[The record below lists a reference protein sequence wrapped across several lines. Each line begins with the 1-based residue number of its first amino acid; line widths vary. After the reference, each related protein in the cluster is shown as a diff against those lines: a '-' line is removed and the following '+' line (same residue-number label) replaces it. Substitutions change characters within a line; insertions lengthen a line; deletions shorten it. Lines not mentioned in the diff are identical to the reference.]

1 MLHIYF
7 GRESINKEKFI
18 FDHINKKTLL
28 LVPDQFTLEAEQRAF
43 SVLGVKSLMDLEII
57 SPSRLG
63 FRILSKVGGNKVV
76 HVDKYGRHMLLTKIL
91 SNEKENLEAFKGLEK
106 MPAFIEM
113 MNNLISEMKQYNT
126 SPDQLTEIMA
136 GNEDNYLL
144 HKKLKDIQRI
154 YKKYE
159 EYIQDKYV
167 DTEDYVN
174 LFISKLEKYEEIKD
188 RDIWIWGFDYFTP
201 KNLDLIRELMRNAL
215 SVNIVMTYDEG
226 SRDDEIF
233 EITGQMI
240 NKFRLI
246 AIEEKIEFD
255 QNKIEVAYKIKSED
269 GCHKALSDLEREL
282 FAIPCKKSDQ
292 IEGITLI
299 NAANIYA
306 EVESAA
312 AFIVE
317 LVRDKGLRFRDILVI
332 CNDMDV
338 RGSVIKRTFEEYGLP
353 IFLDKK
359 RNVLHNPILE
369 FISALIDIN
378 SRGWLSQDV
387 FRLAKTGLSDLT
399 DDEVE
404 KLENYVYQYKIKG
417 NAWKREFKK
426 GEAEYKADGLAEIN
440 SLKSKLIQPILN
452 FEEKYK
458 EAETVEEKVRALY
471 YYLNSQV
478 QLPGKLEEFIQLQI
492 ERKQQELAD
501 ETSQIWGIVVGILE
515 QLIELLGQDKVPN
528 REFAKIL
535 TSGFE
540 AIEIGIIPPTLDR
553 IMVGTM
559 QRTRGSALKA
569 LVIIGANDGV
579 LPQDSV
585 NEGLLSEDEKAKL
598 YDNKI
603 EICKI
608 DELRIREE
616 KLAIY
621 KTLSMPEKYLWI
633 GYSIS
638 DIEGKE
644 LKQSSVFDK
653 ISQIF
658 QSIEVE
664 KDIISRGN
672 PMELIS
678 AKDNAIKH
686 MTLAVRKGL
695 EGEPVD
701 EEWSR
706 VVSWYRKE
714 DPEVIDRLEKG
725 IFYTGKLE
733 SLGSNISKMLF
744 KKEMENSLKLS
755 PSSIEK
761 YGRCPFAFLMAYGLK
776 PYERRVYEIAGRE
789 IGDVY
794 HNCLMKMSMELSKS
808 GDDITGEDSRWMKIT
823 EEECQILIDRL
834 IEEETFNYKEGLFS
848 SGGAENYKKQRIKK
862 VCSQVAWILIQHVR
876 QGSIKKVEFEAEFGE
891 GESKIFPAIR
901 VNIGTETV
909 LIEGKIDRVDV
920 LKNNSVKVIDYKSGK
935 EKFDI
940 AEVKAGYRLQLMLY
954 LKAAQD
960 AVDPNIVGGGVFYFQ
975 IDEPIIDA
983 SQMEQLLDIE
993 KLDEEILKSFKLDGI
1008 MLDDA
1013 EVIKSIAG
1021 EFSGYSRIFSIRDTK
1036 EGIKG
1041 TSEGKLLSNEEFLQ
1055 LRETV
1060 DEKVMELCRKIVNGE
1075 MQARPKLTK
1084 TGKACDYCQYKSICG
1099 FDPVFEGCEYEKIN

>member
-7 GRESINKEKFI
+7 GRESTNKEKFI

-43 SVLGVKSLMDLEII
+43 SVLGVKGLMDLEII

-91 SNEKENLEAFKGLEK
+91 ANEKENLEAFKGLDK

-136 GNEDNYLL
+136 GNADNFLL

-154 YKKYE
+154 YQKYE
-159 EYIQDKYV
+159 EYICNKYV

-188 RDIWIWGFDYFTP
+188 RDVWIWGFDYFTP
-201 KNLDLIRELMRNAL
+201 KNFDLIRELLRNAV
-215 SVNIVMTYDEG
+215 SVNIVMAYDEG
-226 SRDDEIF
+226 SRDDEVF

-240 NKFRLI
+240 NKLKLM
-246 AIEEKIEFD
+246 AIEENIKFT
-255 QNKIEVAYKIKSED
+255 QNKIEKEYILKTIDEN
-269 GCHKALSDLEREL
+269 HKALSDLEKEL
-282 FAIPCKKSDQ
+282 FAIPYVKSEYA
-292 IEGITLI
+292 EGITLI

-332 CNDMDV
+332 CNDMEI
-338 RGSVIKRTFEEYGLP
+338 RGSIIKRTFEEYGLP

-399 DDEVE
+399 NDEVE
-404 KLENYVYQYKIKG
+404 KLENYVHQYKIKG
-417 NAWKREFKK
+417 NLWKKEFKK
-426 GEAEYKADGLAEIN
+426 GEIEYKAEGLAEIN
-440 SLKSKLIQPILN
+440 SIKSKLTDPILV
-452 FEEKYK
+452 FEKKYK

-471 YYLNSQV
+471 YFLNDQV
-478 QLPGKLEEFIQLQI
+478 HLPDKLEKLITIQV

-515 QLIELLGQDKVPN
+515 QLIELLGKDKVPN

-535 TSGFE
+535 ASGFE
-540 AIEIGIIPPTLDR
+540 AMEIGIIPPTLDR

-585 NEGLLSEDEKAKL
+585 NEGLLSEDEKSKL
-598 YDNKI
+598 YDNKT

-608 DELRIREE
+608 DELRIKEE

-621 KTLSMPEKYLWI
+621 KTLAMPEKYLWI

-638 DIEGKE
+638 DVEGKE
-644 LKQSSVFDK
+644 LKQSFVFDK
-653 ISQIF
+653 ICQIF
-658 QSIEVE
+658 KNIEVE

-672 PMELIS
+672 PIDLIS
-678 AKDNAIKH
+678 GKENAIKH

-695 EGEPVD
+695 EGTPV
-701 EEWSR
+701 EKEWSQ
-706 VVSWYRKE
+706 VVNWYRKE
-714 DPEVIDRLEKG
+714 DPEVIDRLERG
-725 IFYTGKLE
+725 IFYSGKLE
-733 SLGSNISKMLF
+733 SLGTKVSKMLF
-744 KKEMENSLKLS
+744 KKETENSLKLS

-761 YGRCPFAFLMAYGLK
+761 YGRCPFAFLMTYGLK
-776 PYERRVYEIAGRE
+776 PDERRVYEIAGRE
-789 IGDVY
+789 IGDIY
-794 HNCLMKMSMELSKS
+794 HNCLMKMSIELSKN
-808 GDDITGEDSRWMKIT
+808 GGEITEENSPWMKIT
-823 EEECQILIDRL
+823 EEECQIMMERIID
-834 IEEETFNYKEGLFS
+834 EETADYKEGLFS
-848 SGGAENYKKQRIKK
+848 IGAAENYKKFRIKK
-862 VCSQVAWILIQHVR
+862 VCTQVAWVLIQHVR
-876 QGSIKKVEFEAEFGE
+876 QGAIKRVEFEVKFGE
-891 GESKIFPAIR
+891 GEGKIFPAIK
-901 VNIGTETV
+901 VNIGAETV

-920 LKNNSVKVIDYKSGK
+920 LKNNSIKIIDYKSGK

-954 LKAAQD
+954 LKAAQE
-960 AVDPNIVGGGVFYFQ
+960 AVEPNLVGAGVFYFQ

-983 SQMEQLLDIE
+983 SQMEQHLDLE
-993 KLDEEILKSFKLDGI
+993 KLEGEMFKSYKLDGI

-1021 EFSGYSRIFSIRDTK
+1021 EFSGYSRIFSIRDTRD
-1036 EGIKG
+1036 GIKG
-1041 TSEGKLLSNEEFLQ
+1041 TSEGKLLSNKDFTQ

-1060 DEKVMELCRKIVNGE
+1060 DEKIMELCNNIMNGE
-1075 MQARPKLTK
+1075 MQAKPKLTK
-1084 TGKACDYCQYKSICG
+1084 TGNACEYCQYKSICG
-1099 FDPVFEGCEYEKIN
+1099 FDLVFEGCEYERVN